1 MKNIVSLL
9 LALLSATG
17 VYAQLNGDGYY
28 RIKNHLTERYIYV
41 IDDKGS
47 INMTTTSADLYA
59 IILWKGFDKAV
70 SDPATVMYIKKVG
83 DQYDLQSQG
92 TGIFKII
99 GYYVNI
105 RANSDG
111 TYMAYATNSGLTKYL
126 ADSEQM
132 SDVEVG
138 YLTSEGNG
146 NWRKWD
152 IQPINN
158 SNDSSYFGVK
168 SEFSDSKGYYASLY
182 ASFPFS
188 FASTGMKAYF
198 VSKVSG
204 DMAVM
209 KEVTGYTKPSST
221 PLIIKCA
228 SDKVSENRLN
238 LQNNDTTALS
248 SSLLKGVYF
257 KDPEKIHYNQ
267 LAYDPTTMRILGK
280 MKDGTIGFVKAD
292 IDYLPANKAYL
303 VVPTDAPDELRMV
316 TEEEFTA
323 GIDDMQTISQS
334 IDKGV
339 YSISGTRVADNL
351 SSLENLKP
359 GIYISEGKKFVV
371 K

>member
-41 IDDKGS
+41 IDNKGS
-47 INMTTTSADLYA
+47 INMATTSADLYA

-83 DQYDLQSQG
+83 EQYDLQSQG

-126 ADSEQM
+126 ADSEQ
-132 SDVEVG
+132 SDNQYG

-152 IQPINN
+152 IEPIND
-158 SNDSSYFGVK
+158 SNDSSYFGIK
-168 SEFSDSKGYYASLY
+168 SEFNDSKGYYTSMY

-204 DMAVM
+204 NMAVM
-209 KEVTGYTKPSST
+209 KEVTGNTKPSST

-238 LQNNDTTALS
+238 IQNSDTAALS
-248 SSLLKGVYF
+248 NNLLKGLYF
-257 KDPEKIHYNQ
+257 NNPTKSHNNQ

-323 GIDDMQTISQS
+323 GINDMQKTSQS

-339 YSISGTRVADNL
+339 YSVSGTRVADNL
-351 SSLENLKP
+351 SSLENMKP